1 MILIDKSY
9 LNYIIF
15 NLVFDEDKW
24 VRNYHLATVPLI
36 SKRLK
41 RRFLLILINYS
52 AILLTMELL
61 KFILKKLNNSITG
74 GAIIIAVFSIL
85 AKLFGLL
92 RDRLLASGFGAGDIL
107 DGYYAAFK
115 LPDLIF
121 NTLILGALSVAFIPV
136 FIELKNGKDQFNHWQ
151 LSAAIMNIIFVV
163 LFIFATVVFVCA
175 DNIMPLIAPGFEG
188 EKLALTIKL
197 TRIMLISILFF
208 GISNVFSGML
218 QSMKKFAM
226 FALAPVMYNIGII
239 IGIIFFVKKF
249 GPLGLAWGVVLGA
262 FLHLLIQLPSVIKLG
277 FKWQP
282 IMAWKNKAVRQIG
295 KLILPR
301 TIGLAANQINQ
312 LVITA
317 IASTLMAGS
326 VAIFN
331 LAFNLQS
338 VPIGIFAVSLAIAS
352 FPSLSESFSAGNQEK
367 FLQRFS
373 LTMRRILYLVI
384 PVSIFMIA
392 LRAQIVRLV
401 LGAGE
406 FDWADTV
413 MTAQTMG
420 FFSLSLFAQGL
431 IPILAR
437 AFYAFQNTRIPVMI
451 SLAAVAINIGGSI
464 ILAPGMGVAGLALAF
479 SAASAIQ
486 VILLF
491 VILHHKIGN
500 LDEKKI
506 LFSLVRIVT
515 ATIGATIF
523 IQIVKYVVGNMVD
536 MHTYVGV
543 FIQFTSAGVVG
554 IIMYLLFTWALG
566 SEEIKEIKK
575 QIDYE

>member
-1 MILIDKSY
+1 
-9 LNYIIF
+9 
-15 NLVFDEDKW
+15 
-24 VRNYHLATVPLI
+24 
-36 SKRLK
+36 
-41 RRFLLILINYS
+41 
-52 AILLTMELL
+52 MELL
-61 KFILKKLNNSITG
+61 KWILKKLNNSITG
-74 GAIIIAVFSIL
+74 GAIIIAVFSVL

-92 RDRLLASGFGAGDIL
+92 RDRLLASGFGAGDTL
-107 DGYYAAFK
+107 DAYYAAFK

-121 NTLILGALSVAFIPV
+121 NTLVLGALSAAFIPV
-136 FIELKNGKDQFNHWQ
+136 FIELKNNKSQFNHWQ
-151 LSAAIMNIIFVV
+151 LSSAIINIIFVV
-163 LFIFATVVFVCA
+163 LFIFAAVVFIYA
-175 DNIMPLIAPGFEG
+175 DKIMPLVAPGFAG

-197 TRIMLISILFF
+197 TRIMLVSILFF
-208 GISNVFSGML
+208 GISNVLSGVL
-218 QSMKKFAM
+218 QSMKKFVM
-226 FALAPVMYNIGII
+226 FALAPAMYNVGII
-239 IGIIFFVKKF
+239 IGVVFFVKKF
-249 GPLGLAWGVVLGA
+249 GPAGLAWGVVLGA
-262 FLHLLIQLPSVIKLG
+262 LLHLLIQLPSVIKLG

-282 IMAWKNKAVRQIG
+282 VMAWRNKAVRQIG

-312 LVITA
+312 VVITA

-352 FPSLSESFSAGNQEK
+352 FPSLSESFTTGNREK

-373 LTMRRILYLVI
+373 VTVRRILYLVI

-406 FDWADTV
+406 FDWTDTV
-413 MTAQTMG
+413 MTAQTLG
-420 FFSLSLFAQGL
+420 FFGISLFAQGL

-437 AFYAFQNTRIPVMI
+437 AFYSFQNTLIPVTI
-451 SLAAVAINIGGSI
+451 SLMAVIMNILASI
-464 ILAPGMGVAGLALAF
+464 ILAPKMGVAGLALAF
-479 SAASAIQ
+479 SITGAIQ

-491 VILHHKIGN
+491 VTLHHKIGN
-500 LDEKKI
+500 VDEKKI
-506 LFSLVRIVT
+506 LFSLIKIVT

-523 IQIVKYVVGNMVD
+523 IQIVKYVVGNIVD
-536 MHTYVGV
+536 MHTYIGV
-543 FIQFTSAGVVG
+543 FTQFTSAGVVG

-575 QIDYE
+575 QLGYE